1 MRFALILILVVS
13 TLSLAAETPQRFF
26 KGNTH
31 AHSLWSDGNDFPE
44 MIIDYY
50 HRSGYAFAVL
60 SDHNVLADGYR
71 WQSLA
76 EIKGPGAGAH

>member
-1 MRFALILILVVS
+1 MGWLMRFIPLLISLSVVVS
-13 TLSLAAETPQRFF
+13 ASADSPQRFF

-50 HRSGYAFAVL
+50 PVSYTHLTLPTNREV
-60 SDHNVLADGYR
+60 
-71 WQSLA
+71 
-76 EIKGPGAGAH
+76 